1 MIEKRRL
8 RRALSVLPALMA
20 VFLLR
25 SDPVGAA
32 DPQPYSV
39 VLAPTGIAPL
49 DQALTQSSGMIALRE
64 SAPVGGFALISRAN
78 DDIGRFA
85 AVLHSFGYYKAATD
99 VTIAGRAI
107 DDPALPQ
114 TLDDTKEGI
123 TVPVAVKFTLGPMF
137 HLGKVL
143 LVGDVPA
150 DVRAQFLLRPGQ
162 PAVAADIVA
171 VPERLQSA
179 LQDEGFALA
188 KVDPPA
194 VVENPDAETLDVSYT
209 VVSGPRVD
217 LGPIS
222 LDGLKE
228 VNASYVRQR
237 LLLHQGQPYDPR
249 TIETARQD
257 LASLGVF
264 SSVRV
269 RAAERLNQA
278 GQLPVTIDFSE
289 RARHTVSVGA
299 AYSTDQGGSVTT
311 SWTNH
316 NLLGNGE
323 QLTVAAALTQL
334 GGTASLQPGYNLST
348 TFIKPDWLHRDQSL
362 QLSLTALKQ
371 NLQAYDQT
379 AAIAAATVSRKLSPH
394 LTVSLG
400 LSLTQEQ
407 ILQEE
412 VTRNYTL
419 LQVPAGAKFDS
430 TDNLFDPTHGVRAA
444 ASVTPTESLGG
455 SSGPATF
462 VLGQISAATYIDLA
476 AAGRS
481 VLALRGLLGT
491 AFGASQFALPPDQR
505 YYGGGSATIRGYKYQ
520 SVGPRFA
527 NDNRPEGGTAVD
539 AGTIEFRQRFGASYG
554 AAVFVDAGQ
563 VSTDVSPFSGK
574 LRVGG
579 GIGARYYTS
588 IGPIRVDF
596 AVPIIKEQNNDAFEV
611 YIGIGQAF

>member
-1 MIEKRRL
+1 MIKKRRL
-8 RRALSVLPALMA
+8 RCAMSVLPALMA

-39 VLAPTGIAPL
+39 VLAPSGIASL
-49 DQALTQSSGMIALRE
+49 DQALQGSSSLIALRE

-78 DDIGRFA
+78 DDVGRFA
-85 AVLHSFGYYKAATD
+85 TALKSFGYYKAAAQ
-99 VTIAGRAI
+99 VTISGEAL

-114 TLDDTKEGI
+114 TLNDIKAGV
-123 TVPVAVKFTLGPMF
+123 TVPVAVTFALGPVF

-143 LVGDVPA
+143 LVGDVPD
-150 DVRAQFLLRPGQ
+150 DVRAQFLLRSGQ
-162 PAVAADIVA
+162 PAIAADIVA
-171 VPERLQSA
+171 VQQKLLSV
-179 LQDEGFALA
+179 LQDDGFALA
-188 KVDPPA
+188 TVDPPA
-194 VVENPDAETLDVSYT
+194 VVENPADETLDVTYT
-209 VVSGPRVD
+209 AVAGPRVD
-217 LGPIS
+217 LGPIA
-222 LDGLKE
+222 LDGLKG
-228 VNASYVRQR
+228 VNPSYVRQR
-237 LLLHQGQPYDPR
+237 LLLHQGEQYDPR
-249 TIETARQD
+249 KIETARQD

-269 RAAERLNQA
+269 RASERLNQQ

-323 QLTVAAALTQL
+323 QLTVSAALTQL
-334 GGTASLQPGYNLST
+334 GGTDSLQPGYDVST

-371 NLQAYDQT
+371 DLQAYTQT
-379 AAIAAATVSRKLSPH
+379 AAIAAATVSRKISPH

-400 LSLTQEQ
+400 LTLTQEQ

-419 LQVPAGAKFDS
+419 LQVPAGVKFDD
-430 TDNLFDPTHGVRAA
+430 TDSLFDPTHGVRAA
-444 ASVTPTESLGG
+444 ATVTPTESLGG

-462 VLGQISAATYIDLA
+462 VLGQISASTYFDLA
-476 AAGRS
+476 EAGRS

-491 AFGASQFALPPDQR
+491 AMGASQFALPPDQR
-505 YYGGGSATIRGYKYQ
+505 FYGGGSASIRGYKYQ

-527 NDNRPEGGTAVD
+527 DDNRPEGGTAID

-554 AAVFVDAGQ
+554 AAAFVDAGQ

-574 LRVGG
+574 LRVGA

-596 AVPIIKEQNNDAFEV
+596 AVPLIKEQNNDSFEV